1 MCGLVVTT
9 EGDRVVGV
17 RGDAEHPL
25 SRGYTCPKGRASGE
39 WHHHP
44 HRLDA
49 ALVRVDGART
59 PVDDGVL
66 LDDLAARL
74 AAVVAESGPD
84 AVAFYLATATS
95 FDAAGGR
102 AALALQRAMG
112 TRSKYTALTIDTPCR
127 PFVFDLVA
135 GTPSLAPALDH
146 DGTTCT
152 LLLGTNPVVSH
163 GHSHGMPDP
172 VQRLRALAS
181 APRELWVV
189 DPRATATARLATR
202 HLAIRPGTDWA
213 LLAHLVRELL
223 GPDGGA
229 DRAYLADR
237 AIGVE
242 PLGEAVARWDRSTTA
257 DRCDLA
263 EADLADLVA
272 SIRRHRHLAV
282 QTGTGT
288 TMSPAGVA
296 TEWLSIALQVV
307 TGSYEAEGGV
317 WFHPGFLRCFDR
329 RTARPSA
336 AEPAVEPGPAS
347 RPELP
352 GRFGEYPCAALVDEI
367 EAGNVRALVVVGGNP
382 LTALPETDRLRAAF
396 ATLDVLAVADVVET
410 ETTAVA
416 THVLPCTGQL
426 ERADVP
432 DYVDQYQLVV
442 ASQHTA
448 AVVPAGA
455 GRRALWWWAAQLAA
469 RLGHRVLAAGLD
481 PDTCTDDDVL
491 ASFAD
496 RGRVGYEELRAADG
510 PIVAEGPVRGW
521 VHEGVLPDGRWR
533 LAPRPC
539 LEALATAA
547 ADRTTT
553 GDGLVLVPGRGLR
566 TMNSALRDVAAPG
579 GSTDAPA
586 VHLHPLDAAACAV
599 EAGAAVE
606 LRSAAGA
613 TTGRAVLDPSLR
625 RGVVHVPH
633 GWGAPHVG
641 HLTSTRDGVD
651 PLTGMVRQTGIP
663 VTVTPA

>member
-1 MCGLVVTT
+1 VTT

-25 SRGYTCPKGRASGE
+25 SRGYTCPKGRAVGA

-44 HRLDA
+44 DRLDRA
-49 ALVRVDGART
+49 QVRR
-59 PVDDGVL
+59 DGVL
-66 LDDLAARL
+66 VEVPDDEVLDDLAARL
-74 AAVVAESGPD
+74 AGIVAESGPD

-127 PFVFDLVA
+127 PYVFDLVA

-146 DGTTCT
+146 EATTCT

-163 GHSHGMPDP
+163 GHSHGLPDP
-172 VQRLRALAS
+172 VTRLRALAA

-229 DRAYLADR
+229 DHAHLAAHAHADDVARLAAAVAPWDR
-237 AIGVE
+237 AAT
-242 PLGEAVARWDRSTTA
+242 AV
-257 DRCDLA
+257 RCGLD
-263 EADLADLVA
+263 EADLADLLAAV
-272 SIRRHRHLAV
+272 RRHRRIAV

-288 TMSPAGVA
+288 TMAPAGVA
-296 TEWLSIALQVV
+296 TEWLAVALQVV
-307 TGSYEAEGGV
+307 TGSYEAEGGI
-317 WFHPGFLRCFDR
+317 WFHPGFLRGFDR
-329 RTARPSA
+329 RTARPSPP
-336 AEPAVEPGPAS
+336 EPAPEPGPAS
-347 RPELP
+347 RPDLP
-352 GRFGEYPCAALVDEI
+352 GRYGELPCAALVDEL

-382 LTALPETDRLRAAF
+382 LTALPETDRLRAA
-396 ATLDVLAVADVVET
+396 LGGLEVLAVADVVAT

-426 ERADVP
+426 ERSDVP

-448 AVVPAGA
+448 AVVAPGE
-455 GRRALWWWAAQLAA
+455 GRRPLWWWAAQLAA
-469 RLGHRVLAAGLD
+469 RLGHRVLAGDLD

-491 ASFAD
+491 ASFSG
-496 RGRVGYEELRAADG
+496 RGRVPWEELVAADG
-510 PIVAEGPVRGW
+510 PVVAEGPVRGW
-521 VHEGVLPDGRWR
+521 VHDRVLPDGRWR

-539 LEALATAA
+539 VDALALAA
-547 ADRTTT
+547 ADPTTV
-553 GDGLVLVPGRGLR
+553 GDGLVLVPGRGMR
-566 TMNSALRDVAAPG
+566 TLNSQLRDVAPPG
-579 GSTDAPA
+579 GEPDDPA
-586 VHLHPLDAAACAV
+586 VHVHPDDAAARGVLAGGRV
-599 EAGAAVE
+599 EV
-606 LRSAAGA
+606 RTAAGA
-613 TTGRAVLDPSLR
+613 TTARAVLDPTLR

-633 GWGAPHVG
+633 GWAAPHVG
-641 HLTSTRDGVD
+641 RLTSTRDGVD

-663 VTVTPA
+663 VTVRPVP